1 MYLVFLQTSFC
12 YSGPWQGKEGAW
24 KIELEVIKFG
34 QVQNSFF
41 LLHTACGMQWTIL
54 TSFNHGKLFQVFRF
68 DSLLYHLLQ
77 L

>member
-1 MYLVFLQTSFC
+1 MYLVFLQALFC
-12 YSGPWQGKEGAW
+12 YSGPWQGKEGAP
-24 KIELEVIKFG
+24 KIELE
-34 QVQNSFF
+34 
-41 LLHTACGMQWTIL
+41 CGMQLTIL